1 MNISFA
7 GLHGTG
13 KSTIARKLAE
23 HFGFEFYSTGMA
35 FRALAKENGMDL
47 EEFSRYAENR
57 PEIDK
62 KLDAKILNL
71 AQTDTN
77 YIFEGQ
83 LPTFMLGDYRDFSIL
98 LTCED
103 NLRLSRMAVRDGRS
117 VEDQRQETLVRE
129 ESERQRFIE
138 LYDIDV
144 LDPHTILQ
152 TFDLI
157 LDTTHLSIETV
168 FNVCLHALEEIIKLK

>member
-13 KSTIARKLAE
+13 KSTIAQKIAD
-23 HFGFEFYSTGMA
+23 HFKFQFYSTGMA
-35 FRALAKENGMDL
+35 FRALATKYDMNL
-47 EEFSRYAENR
+47 EDFSRYVELH
-57 PEIDK
+57 PEIDNE
-62 KLDAKILNL
+62 LDEKILKL

-83 LPTFMLGDYRDFSIL
+83 LPTYMLGEYRDFAVL
-98 LTCED
+98 LTCND
-103 NLRLSRMAVRDGRS
+103 DVRLSRMAVRDGQS
-117 VEDQRQETLVRE
+117 LEDQRQETLVRE

-138 LYDIDV
+138 LYQVDV
-144 LDPHTILQ
+144 LDPRTILN

-157 LDTTHLSIETV
+157 IDTTHLSIEAV
-168 FNVCLHALEEIIKLK
+168 FDTCKSALQEIIHKS